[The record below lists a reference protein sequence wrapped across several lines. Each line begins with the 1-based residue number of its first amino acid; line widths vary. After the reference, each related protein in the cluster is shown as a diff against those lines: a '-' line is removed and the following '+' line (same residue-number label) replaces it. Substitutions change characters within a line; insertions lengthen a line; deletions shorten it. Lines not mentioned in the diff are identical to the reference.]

1 MNLKLIYRR
10 NQTATHYRISLLSLS
25 KVLWLLSIV
34 ILVTACGGGS
44 DSPTP
49 FVPVDNSQGHNDD
62 SSSNDDSDEPLE
74 EGTPDSDDGNT
85 EDEDSG
91 ENNGDNQDSGDEPP
105 TTMAVTKRS
114 DVNTVGQG
122 ETAII
127 IYDVLNAN
135 SSFDVDYSIAF
146 NGGGM
151 SAYATVVSDLAAKT
165 ITLTA
170 EIPDNVV
177 QIGTVDFSLSITD
190 EAGTTISL
198 EHHLDVTN
206 ADAEPQLKQLQ
217 AYVNGM
223 APFLDLNE
231 ERLLVER
238 FAKLHMMANPG
249 DGAYNAKELERKF
262 NIVSQSPLSA
272 TLSDSIAEAINLLAG
287 YQDMDPLATEV
298 EIQDFITAQRGN
310 LQRYIA
316 TVTDTLQ
323 SLLLNLDGDIPP
335 IPTDT
340 VYISPENNTV
350 SLFIGNPHLGQF
362 NDETWSYSEDYQF
375 MNDISF
381 PANST
386 CTAL

>member
-1 MNLKLIYRR
+1 MNLKLTNHS
-10 NQTATHYRISLLSLS
+10 NQLATHYRLSLLSLS

-44 DSPTP
+44 DSSTP
-49 FVPVDNSQGHNDD
+49 SVPDENPSEYNEDAGGNDNSDG
-62 SSSNDDSDEPLE
+62 PLE
-74 EGTPDSDDGNT
+74 EETPDPDDENTPDDGNGN
-85 EDEDSG
+85 E
-91 ENNGDNQDSGDEPP
+91 QDDQDPGAQPP
-105 TTMAVTKRS
+105 PPMTVAKRS
-114 DVNTVGQG
+114 NVNTVDQG
-122 ETAII
+122 ETAVI
-127 IYDVLNAN
+127 IYDVLNAD
-135 SSFDVDYSIAF
+135 SAFDVAYSISF

-177 QIGTVDFSLSITD
+177 QIGTVDFSLTITD
-190 EAGTTISL
+190 EAGTAFTL

-217 AYVNGM
+217 AYVDGM
-223 APFLDLNE
+223 APFLNLDE
-231 ERLLVER
+231 ERFLVER
-238 FAKLHMMANPG
+238 FAKLFMMANQG
-249 DGAYNAKELERKF
+249 DGTYNAKEIERKF
-262 NIVSQSPLSA
+262 NVVSQSPLKA
-272 TLSDSIAEAINLLAG
+272 TLSDSIAEANNLLAG

-340 VYISPENNTV
+340 VYISPETNTV

-362 NDETWSYSEDYQF
+362 IDESWIYSEDYQF

-386 CTAL
+386 CTAQ